1 MRTLLCQVATRFES
15 PRATVLQARMAPC
28 PGRRSSVAPCK
39 GERYLRSWRPPCSR
53 ASPDQASTLR
63 AQGPRRGLAGS
74 PDPGTP
80 SRTHRRCELDSFSVL
95 SATLA
100 GVLSHPFPD
109 CRADSLS
116 LSKMG
121 HLADVPRDS
130 PNHHSARDRC
140 QNAKYECRSWRNW

>member
-80 SRTHRRCELDSFSVL
+80 SRTHRRCELDSC
-95 SATLA
+95 
-100 GVLSHPFPD
+100 GVLGAAVTRIPSDPLPD

-116 LSKMG
+116 LSKNG
-121 HLADVPRDS
+121 PLGRCDARLPKPSWGLRQISGRRPR
-130 PNHHSARDRC
+130 RC
-140 QNAKYECRSWRNW
+140 WGNW